1 MFGPLKNLI
10 PQPHCFKDDDTRY
23 NIGLTWIDDKG
34 LTDSHNFQIQYAR
47 NNERWAIERGKPQPD
62 GSWLYKEDNG
72 CVHIMSAER
81 VNQFMEKTQEHAAIM
96 CGMLDK
102 LQDSGL
108 LQQPVETEAA
118 PA

>member
-1 MFGPLKNLI
+1 
-10 PQPHCFKDDDTRY
+10 
-23 NIGLTWIDDKG
+23 
-34 LTDSHNFQIQYAR
+34 
-47 NNERWAIERGKPQPD
+47 
-62 GSWLYKEDNG
+62 
-72 CVHIMSAER
+72 MSAER